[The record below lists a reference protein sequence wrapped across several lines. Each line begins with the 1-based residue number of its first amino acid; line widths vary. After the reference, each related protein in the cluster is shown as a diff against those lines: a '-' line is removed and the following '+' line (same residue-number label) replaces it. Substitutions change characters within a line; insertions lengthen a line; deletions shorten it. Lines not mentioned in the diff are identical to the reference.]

1 MRKYVRGRSA
11 KASFVDLS
19 TDDLSAFSLP
29 SFAGGIAGVA
39 SGLPLGFQGGF
50 PSDPLS
56 QFSIAGLLLGFQRGL
71 TSGSLGELRSGQ
83 GSSLTSFSGQLGGFS
98 LSDTG
103 IASYPDCVPCHPP
116 LNGGG
121 ALGLRPRSGCPLQLG
136 LLCIRGCAQAVDK
149 AGVLGPVHLSL
160 LRSRKRLLA
169 QGIDGFRSAL
179 ATPYSRAWTTI
190 RLREAAKSPDREQH
204 RRVIREW
211 LAAQQQRRAAWL
223 AIATLC

>member
-1 MRKYVRGRSA
+1 MPVGQLRHP
-11 KASFVDLS
+11 LS

-50 PSDPLS
+50 PRDPLS
-56 QFSIAGLLLGFQRGL
+56 EFRIAGLLLDFQRGL
-71 TSGSLGELRSGQ
+71 ASGSLGELRSGQ

-103 IASYPDCVPCHPP
+103 IASYPDRVPCHPP

-179 ATPYSRAWTTI
+179 ATPYSRAWTRPRSKSSRGSSNVYGSGF
-190 RLREAAKSPDREQH
+190 RLTSPANPR
-204 RRVIREW
+204 
-211 LAAQQQRRAAWL
+211 
-223 AIATLC
+223 